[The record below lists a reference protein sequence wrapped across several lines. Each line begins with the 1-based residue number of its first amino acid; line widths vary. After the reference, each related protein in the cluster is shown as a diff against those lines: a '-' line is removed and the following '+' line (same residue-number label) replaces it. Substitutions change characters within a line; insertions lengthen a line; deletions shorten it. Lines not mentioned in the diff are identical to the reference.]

1 MVGAMRRIAILLVQH
16 DFLAAER
23 LRLLLGQAGYD
34 IVGWPVPPTS
44 STLSGS
50 ACSKYSFGLARER
63 DFQRVDEC
71 QLARDGEIGGMQD
84 RSDRRDS
91 SAVTRPVLPL
101 VNHARPPS

>member
-1 MVGAMRRIAILLVQH
+1 MVGAMRRIGILLVQH

-34 IVGWPVPPTS
+34 IVGVPTS

-50 ACSKYSFGLARER
+50 VCSKYSFGLARER

-91 SAVTRPVLPL
+91 SAVTHPALPL